1 MDNLADSLADYND
14 IEQAMD
20 EGRRDIVPGEADEKE
35 LEQELEALV
44 ASEVAPEQESL
55 ETRLPSVPVSA
66 DDLATQ
72 ITGLTMH
79 DKELSRKEDMR
90 KIELEPEM

>member
-20 EGRRDIVPGEADEKE
+20 DGQRAVVPSDADEKE

-44 ASEVAPEQESL
+44 ASEVAAEQETL
-55 ETRLPSVPVSA
+55 VTRLPSVPVSA
-66 DDLATQ
+66 EDLATQ
-72 ITGLTMH
+72 MTGLTM
-79 DKELSRKEDMR
+79 DAKEPSKKEDTR
-90 KIELEPEM
+90 KKELEPVM